1 MKVQVLCVGRP
12 GRVLAGPIAEFE
24 ARARRYFDLEVVEVR
39 AGRGTPARVVEAEGA
54 ALCARLPARHRCFV
68 LTRTGRRMSS
78 REIADELRDIAT
90 YGPSGASWVIGGAY
104 GLSETVLAKADRR
117 VSLSALTLPH
127 ELARLVLAEQL
138 YRAGTIQRGEPY
150 HKGD

>member
-12 GRVLAGPIAEFE
+12 GRVLADPIAEFE
-24 ARARRYFDLEVVEVR
+24 ARARHYFDLEITEVR
-39 AGRGTPARVVEAEGA
+39 AGRGAPARVVEAEGE
-54 ALCARLPARHRCFV
+54 ALLARLADRHRCFM
-68 LTRTGRRMSS
+68 LTRTGRPMSS

-90 YGPSGASWVIGGAY
+90 YGPAGASWVIGGAY
-104 GLSETVLAKADRR
+104 GLSEAVLARADRR